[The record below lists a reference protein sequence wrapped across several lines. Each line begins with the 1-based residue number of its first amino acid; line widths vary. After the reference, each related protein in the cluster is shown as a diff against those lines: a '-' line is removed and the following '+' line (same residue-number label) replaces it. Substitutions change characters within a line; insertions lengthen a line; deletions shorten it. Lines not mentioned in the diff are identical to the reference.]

1 MMKYLLARI
10 NNIKCDRGEIFLF
23 LFLSFHECKAI
34 ADFLEKRNCFND
46 FKLKVK
52 YHKDNGE
59 FFACPNSITN
69 LVRFGIIRSPT
80 FYRIYYYALEADN
93 LEVFKMLLAV
103 DVVQL
108 EDILF
113 EAFYYKSVEIFK
125 FMCDFPGVSHF
136 SIREGKN
143 IFEYVL
149 LNYDHLED
157 TVSMC
162 KFIFDK
168 MKDKM
173 NIEDVY
179 RAIALSPFK
188 GKLVKY
194 TLPNDYVMNN
204 GISFLADS
212 MHRCDIEMA
221 FKLNKNGFLYINRY
235 HKSVAN
241 FFLSTFKSFM
251 KYYDN
256 MKSIAETFFEKS
268 EKVFIAELLV
278 PGINEIAVSKELIPY
293 FAESEKIDIN
303 PIFMKIIKLIR
314 NMFNLF
320 WLKNLMRH
328 PKLRVETVI
337 QAFYELAIKDDLC
350 EYYFNSMKL
359 MLEYYKSEIQ
369 NNELTRKLIFI
380 KIRGEN
386 IQKYFKLIKLLHKN
400 NIYDQENLAD
410 HFQLIIQNV
419 KAVEPHY
426 FKLSIKEIFEST
438 IKLTKVFELIL
449 NQFNDKYIE
458 KCILVSVQF
467 LLNQLSKSTK
477 INYLELLVYFL
488 RKYEFDYQKVNI
500 VSRILN
506 FKNEVVSLKLLELI
520 KQNENIN
527 LTRYD
532 LFLYDF
538 PLHAAI
544 IRNKV
549 DVVKILC
556 EFKVVNLHLINS
568 SGFTPLAL
576 SKKEGRKE
584 IYSII
589 AKKIRSNKFNN
600 INEEN

>member
-1 MMKYLLARI
+1 M
-10 NNIKCDRGEIFLF
+10 
-23 LFLSFHECKAI
+23 
-34 ADFLEKRNCFND
+34 
-46 FKLKVK
+46 
-52 YHKDNGE
+52 
-59 FFACPNSITN
+59 
-69 LVRFGIIRSPT
+69 
-80 FYRIYYYALEADN
+80 
-93 LEVFKMLLAV
+93 
-103 DVVQL
+103 
-108 EDILF
+108 
-113 EAFYYKSVEIFK
+113 
-125 FMCDFPGVSHF
+125 
-136 SIREGKN
+136 
-143 IFEYVL
+143 
-149 LNYDHLED
+149 
-157 TVSMC
+157 
-162 KFIFDK
+162 
-168 MKDKM
+168 
-173 NIEDVY
+173 
-179 RAIALSPFK
+179 
-188 GKLVKY
+188 
-194 TLPNDYVMNN
+194 
-204 GISFLADS
+204 
-212 MHRCDIEMA
+212 
-221 FKLNKNGFLYINRY
+221 
-235 HKSVAN
+235 
-241 FFLSTFKSFM
+241 
-251 KYYDN
+251 
-256 MKSIAETFFEKS
+256 
-268 EKVFIAELLV
+268 
-278 PGINEIAVSKELIPY
+278 
-293 FAESEKIDIN
+293 ESEKIDIN
-303 PIFMKIIKLIR
+303 PIFMKIIQLIR

-350 EYYFNSMKL
+350 EYYFNTMKL

-369 NNELTRKLIFI
+369 NNELTRRLIFI
-380 KIRGEN
+380 KIRGKN
-386 IQKYFKLIKLLHKN
+386 TQKYFKLIKLLLKN

-600 INEEN
+600 IIEEN